1 MITVVTF
8 PLTFSSFFSSCVLDE
23 VHCDNGKD
31 CEIMHK
37 EEEEEESKKAGE
49 VAESECSIL
58 WLGDMQLRDVDFTF
72 GTWSLF
78 GASL

>member
-1 MITVVTF
+1 
-8 PLTFSSFFSSCVLDE
+8 VLDE

-37 EEEEEESKKAGE
+37 EEEESKKAGE

-58 WLGDMQLRDVDFTF
+58 WLGDMQLSDVDFKF
-72 GTWSLF
+72 GTWSLC

>member
-1 MITVVTF
+1 MY
-8 PLTFSSFFSSCVLDE
+8 
-23 VHCDNGKD
+23 
-31 CEIMHK
+31 K

-58 WLGDMQLRDVDFTF
+58 WLGDMQLSDVDFKF